1 MLSKWLILK
10 RKTWRIGFHFSMK
23 KNDKIEKANTLGRVI
38 NLLSKRQLNMFCAV
52 IAWYQ
57 IHNKMSYYLA
67 ERSRRRLFI
76 DLMFKKVMKKG
87 KIEDRRWEVINHL
100 EDTVKP
106 TMREELIKLGKACAK
121 NVPIRELNEMA
132 KNARGRV

>member
-1 MLSKWLILK
+1 
-10 RKTWRIGFHFSMK
+10 
-23 KNDKIEKANTLGRVI
+23 
-38 NLLSKRQLNMFCAV
+38 
-52 IAWYQ
+52 
-57 IHNKMSYYLA
+57 MSYYLA

-106 TMREELIKLGKACAK
+106 TMRDELIKLGKACAK